1 MPGSSA
7 QITINYKPASHS
19 LSVPLAMYP
28 IDLLSPSHL
37 FTNVISVLNSVQL
50 LSRKEAPGAQPTPA
64 DFEVNLQTNTGF
76 LPEKPIP
83 RLPEAYS
90 AWEDALTRAQEVLI
104 LGENITEDNIKS
116 RVDGEVLH
124 SSP

>member
-1 MPGSSA
+1 
-7 QITINYKPASHS
+7 
-19 LSVPLAMYP
+19 MYP

>member
-1 MPGSSA
+1 
-7 QITINYKPASHS
+7 
-19 LSVPLAMYP
+19 MYP

-37 FTNVISVLNSVQL
+37 FTNVLSVLNSVQL

-64 DFEVNLQTNTGF
+64 DFEVNLQSNTGF

-90 AWEDALTRAQEVLI
+90 AWENALTRAQQVLV
-104 LGENITEDNIKS
+104 LGENLTVQDTES
-116 RVDGEVLH
+116 RADGELWRYSYTAPRDQH
-124 SSP
+124 Q